1 MAPTLEIPHNNLI
14 WPVCSGEFNLGT
26 PEFISNR
33 QETTIQSGMPAF
45 GRAAMMADVE
55 ELQEFMANRRE
66 RPEQTGQIKLL

>member
-1 MAPTLEIPHNNLI
+1 
-14 WPVCSGEFNLGT
+14 
-26 PEFISNR
+26 
-33 QETTIQSGMPAF
+33 MPAF